1 MTHDARRTT
10 IHQSKFLQLVTKL
23 TQVSLK
29 IISLCQLLKYF
40 YYISKGT
47 FCQLCETTPGN
58 WYLQFLHPYTKSHKS
73 SPQRQL
79 SAHLLPNNGKGHIL
93 LQLSQKNQVDIL
105 LKKIFTLFQ
114 SLFNKK

>member
-10 IHQSKFLQLVTKL
+10 THQSKFLQLVTKL

-47 FCQLCETTPGN
+47 FCQLCETTPEN

-79 SAHLLPNNGKGHIL
+79 SAQITERGTSCCSSPRN
-93 LQLSQKNQVDIL
+93 NQVDIL
-105 LKKIFTLFQ
+105 LKKIFTLFK